1 VIFVGR
7 LQRYSPIR
15 LSIWTNALAYFAV
28 TKKKVFYNF
37 GYLFFFSNK
46 AFYFSRPFNFLSSF
60 TSFGRK
66 AFGRQSFGRKP
77 FGQQVFGRQA
87 DGQNHFCS
95 TRVDV
100 ALLIQSRPNVNR
112 PKCFRPNEVELS
124 IRLLL
129 CLSLPLSLS
138 LHLSSVS
145 SWALVTKLFTTVIS
159 FHAAIS
165 DSALSTNLLPS

>member
-1 VIFVGR
+1 MVYAGR
-7 LQRYSPIR
+7 LQPYSPIR

-28 TKKKVFYNF
+28 TKIKVFYSF

-66 AFGRQSFGRKP
+66 AFGRQA
-77 FGQQVFGRQA
+77 FGQKALGQQEFGRQTH
-87 DGQNHFCS
+87 GQSHVCS
-95 TRVDV
+95 TRVNV
-100 ALLIQSRPNVNR
+100 GLLIQSRPNASR

-124 IRLLL
+124 IRLLF

-138 LHLSSVS
+138 LLLSSVY

-165 DSALSTNLLPS
+165 DSALSTNPLPS